1 MSAAG
6 QILAQVEEF
15 VQGLLDKVHSHDAEQ
30 DARLTAL
37 ETRVSALEPAKA
49 RVSALEPAK
58 ARVSALEPAKARVSA
73 LEPAKARASTARAG
87 AAGVKAEAKDS
98 K

>member
-58 ARVSALEPAKARVSA
+58 AR
-73 LEPAKARASTARAG
+73 ASTARAG

>member
-15 VQGLLDKVHSHDAEQ
+15 VQGLLARVHSHDEEQ
-30 DARLTAL
+30 DKRLDQIEERLDAL
-37 ETRVSALEPAKA
+37 ETPPPSATVKPAA
-49 RVSALEPAK
+49 RTA
-58 ARVSALEPAKARVSA
+58 
-73 LEPAKARASTARAG
+73 TARAG

>member
-15 VQGLLDKVHSHDAEQ
+15 VQGLLAKVHSHDAEQ
-30 DARLTAL
+30 DVRLTAL
-37 ETRVSALEPAKA
+37 ETRVDAIEAVRASRTA
-49 RVSALEPAK
+49 S
-58 ARVSALEPAKARVSA
+58 
-73 LEPAKARASTARAG
+73 ASTARAG
-87 AAGVKAEAKDS
+87 TAGVKAEAKDS

>member
-15 VQGLLDKVHSHDAEQ
+15 VQGLLAKVHSHDAEQ

-37 ETRVSALEPAKA
+37 ETRVDALEPAKA
-49 RVSALEPAK
+49 RT
-58 ARVSALEPAKARVSA
+58 
-73 LEPAKARASTARAG
+73 STARAG
-87 AAGVKAEAKDS
+87 TVGVKAEAKDS

>member
-15 VQGLLDKVHSHDAEQ
+15 VQGLLAKVHSHDAEQ
-30 DARLTAL
+30 DTRLTAL
-37 ETRVSALEPAKA
+37 ET
-49 RVSALEPAK
+49 
-58 ARVSALEPAKARVSA
+58 RVSA